1 MIVLYS
7 DRWLVITVPLDDK
20 HKSLILFPS
29 FPVKRFNVRFKLQ
42 APLNT

>member
-1 MIVLYS
+1 MRTGLNKM
-7 DRWLVITVPLDDK
+7 LLAPLDDTQ
-20 HKSLILFPS
+20 KSLVLFPS